1 MDKIRTLIVDDCE
14 MVREGLKSIF
24 SLYAGIEV
32 VGEASD
38 GTGAVEEVK
47 RCLPDVVLMDL
58 KMPKLDGIAAT
69 REIKNISPNVNVL
82 ILSVFSDHQEIK
94 EAMEA
99 GASGYILKDIS
110 SESLIETICST
121 KKSYCSLKSEDVLS
135 FFPTESR
142 LQNLPVVPVGLLDGR
157 HGRHGNLLTLREVE
171 ILESMAKTL
180 TNREIAT
187 KLNLSEVT
195 VKTYSARIIQ
205 KLGAKTRIQALL
217 LAMKKGLIPEI
228 K

>member
-69 REIKNISPNVNVL
+69 REIKNISPDINVL
-82 ILSVFSDHQEIK
+82 ILSVFSDHREIK

-99 GASGYILKDIS
+99 GACGYILKDIS
-110 SESLIETICST
+110 PENLIETICST
-121 KKSYCSLKSEDVLS
+121 GKNYYLFKTKEAIS
-135 FFPTESR
+135 FFPA
-142 LQNLPVVPVGLLDGR
+142 LDKVQN
-157 HGRHGNLLTLREVE
+157 NLLTPRETE
-171 ILESMAKTL
+171 ILELMGKTL
-180 TNREIAT
+180 TNCEIAE
-187 KLNLSEVT
+187 KLGLSETT
-195 VKTYSARIIQ
+195 VKTYVSRVIQ
-205 KLGAKTRIQALL
+205 KLGAKSRIQAIV
-217 LAMKKGLIPEI
+217 LAMQKGMIDS
-228 K
+228 